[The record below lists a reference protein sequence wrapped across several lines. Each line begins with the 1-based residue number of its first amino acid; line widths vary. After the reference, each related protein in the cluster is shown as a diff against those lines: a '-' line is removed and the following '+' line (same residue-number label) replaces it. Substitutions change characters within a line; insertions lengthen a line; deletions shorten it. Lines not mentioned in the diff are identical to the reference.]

1 LATHNSWYPR
11 SGRGI
16 VFIDEFNL
24 APPLVQY
31 AMYELINDRCLG
43 DYYLPSG
50 WSVVGAGNR
59 GTMDGAP
66 IFDFPAPLNNRFMWY
81 ELKQPSIEAWTEWA
95 LNNNVDY
102 RIIAFLQTEICI
114 IHIQS

>member
-1 LATHNSWYPR
+1 
-11 SGRGI
+11 
-16 VFIDEFNL
+16 
-24 APPLVQY
+24 
-31 AMYELINDRCLG
+31 MYELINDRCLG